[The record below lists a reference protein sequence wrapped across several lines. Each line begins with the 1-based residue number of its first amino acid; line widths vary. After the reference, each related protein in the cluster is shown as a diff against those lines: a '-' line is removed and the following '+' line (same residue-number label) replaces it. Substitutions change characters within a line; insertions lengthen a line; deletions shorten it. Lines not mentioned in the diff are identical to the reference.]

1 MYYKNIYIRDFGIFN
16 NQSLNDISKNLV
28 VVGGKNRAGK
38 STFLKL
44 LRYLPY
50 GLPQDNS
57 IPPAK
62 NQYYIEAQL
71 KKENKNYNLFLEG
84 FAAPKVF
91 DQAKNKYP
99 AAELF
104 NNLDQMSYQ
113 QLFTI
118 SLDELQHL
126 SKITKGKKQRK
137 RLFSILLGAGMSE
150 LVKVPEIA
158 DKYLNQAKNIGGK
171 LGDPTVA
178 AFKPYFNE
186 IKEAEELRDQAL
198 LEIKDFNRKREKLK
212 EIQSE
217 LKENR
222 IKINDFENKY
232 ILLDLL
238 KNNYSTLEEIKKL
251 EIELKNAAFNNKNYN
266 DQQVLPEQKLDNN
279 LNDFLEF
286 IDSQS
291 LKIKR
296 FKQKED
302 FLKEKIENYYS
313 QKNKIKNN
321 YQLLITDLEEINSQW
336 KEPLKSLKE
345 IKLDLIK
352 EQQLKQN
359 LEEFADLKSDIK
371 HIRENIKD
379 LKFDIEENKSDLA
392 ELNFKAPS
400 AVLKTSYLI
409 LAFSL
414 VFLAASFFINY
425 SQITYFSL
433 ISALAGY
440 IYYSSNYKSSKIMME
455 RKNEL
460 KNSIQVKEKK
470 LETLNSELAV
480 KKEELTKVKLSLN
493 NYAQML
499 GLNLEGN
506 FSFLNHYLREIRDK
520 KRKYKNL
527 KLEEKENEK
536 QKNKLEIELEAIL
549 DLIKS
554 SAEYLTVNFTS
565 NYFNKNQLISKSDNI
580 FQDLNLLSK
589 LEETAAAYKNYKS
602 KLKYTLNASE
612 KTKSALKTLNEDKNK
627 DYQSF
632 INFYQ
637 KFSNIEKVE
646 KEKKLISG
654 NLNSLKKKKENLE
667 EQITTLKNEIN
678 ELASSSKIENSQHK
692 INQAQNNLEKRAQ
705 RYAVNKSVS
714 LILKKLRSRMIAKAE
729 KELLKPASEILAK
742 ISSQYYQDLKTTAE
756 LEKTDFKIITG
767 DGKKVE
773 SVKHMSQGSLE
784 QLFLAVRI
792 SRIKEI
798 KPSLP
803 IILDD
808 SLVNFDRDHLYTT
821 AEIISNLAKNH
832 QIFILSCHPH
842 LISYISRISDS
853 AQYWKLEK
861 GKFELSDQKSLV
873 NHLNF

>member
-1 MYYKNIYIRDFGIFN
+1 MHYKNIYIRDFGIFN
-16 NQSLNDISKNLV
+16 NQNLNSLSKNLV

-71 KKENKNYNLFLEG
+71 KRENENYNLFLEG
-84 FAAPKVF
+84 FAAPRVF
-91 DQAKNKYP
+91 DQAKNKLP

-118 SLDELQHL
+118 SLDELQQL
-126 SKITKGKKQRK
+126 SKIAKGKKQRK

-158 DKYLNQAKNIGGK
+158 DKYLNQAKNIGGL
-171 LGDPTVA
+171 LGDPAVA
-178 AFKPYFNE
+178 SFKPYFNE
-186 IKEAEELRDQAL
+186 IKEAEELRDRAL

-212 EIQSE
+212 ESQAE
-217 LKENR
+217 LKETR
-222 IKINDFENKY
+222 IKITDCEYKY

-251 EIELKNAAFNNKNYN
+251 EIELKNAVFNNQDYN
-266 DQQVLPEQKLDNN
+266 DQEILPEQKLDNK

-291 LKIKR
+291 QKIKK

-313 QKNKIKNN
+313 QKNKINNN
-321 YQLLITDLEEINSQW
+321 YQLLIADLEEINSQW
-336 KEPLKSLKE
+336 SEPLKSLKE
-345 IKLDLIK
+345 IELDLIK
-352 EQQLKQN
+352 EQELKQN
-359 LEEFADLKSDIK
+359 LGNFSDLNSEIK
-371 HIRENIKD
+371 DIRENIKG

-392 ELNFKAPS
+392 ELNFRTPS
-400 AVLKTSYLI
+400 AVLKNSYLI

-414 VFLAASFFINY
+414 LILASSFFINY
-425 SQITYFSL
+425 SQLIYLSL

-455 RKNEL
+455 KEDEL
-460 KNSIQVKEKK
+460 KNNIQVKEKK
-470 LETLNSELAV
+470 LKTLNSELAE
-480 KKEELTKVKLSLN
+480 KKEELTKIKSSLN

-520 KRKYKNL
+520 KRKYNNL
-527 KLEEKENEK
+527 KIEEKENEQ
-536 QKNKLEIELEAIL
+536 QKNNLEIELEAIL

-554 SAEYLTVNFTS
+554 SAEYLNVNFNS
-565 NYFNKNQLISKSDNI
+565 NHSDKNQLISKSDNI
-580 FQDLNLLSK
+580 IQDLNLLYE

-602 KLKYTLNASE
+602 KLKYILNATE
-612 KTKSALKTLNEDKNK
+612 KTESALKTINQDKNK
-627 DYQSF
+627 YYQSF

-637 KFSNIEKVE
+637 KFSNPEKVE
-646 KEKKLISG
+646 KEKKLIFEK
-654 NLNSLKKKKENLE
+654 LNSLKKKKENLE
-667 EQITTLKNEIN
+667 EKITTLNNEVK
-678 ELASSSKIENSQHK
+678 ELASSTKIEKSQHK
-692 INQAQNNLEKRAQ
+692 INQAQNNLEKKAQ
-705 RYAVNKSVS
+705 RYAVNKSVY
-714 LILKKLRSRMIAKAE
+714 LVLKKLRSRMIAKAE

-742 ISSQYYQDLKTTAE
+742 ISSEYYQELKTTAE
-756 LEKTDFKIITG
+756 LEKTDFKTITG

-773 SVKHMSQGSLE
+773 SVKNMSQGSLE

-798 KPSLP
+798 KPALP

-808 SLVNFDRDHLYTT
+808 SLVNFDREHLYNT
-821 AEIISNLAKNH
+821 AEIISNLAEEH

-842 LISYISRISDS
+842 LISYISSISNS
-853 AQYWKLEK
+853 AQYWKLEA
-861 GKFELSDQKSLV
+861 GSFSLSNQEELIS
-873 NHLNF
+873 HLNL